1 MLGIQPSDFGDSQGE
16 GILADA
22 HTAARLLPSLFLF
35 VLTPNVAGDDDSPR
49 LLLVLACVAEDSVLS
64 P

>member
-1 MLGIQPSDFGDSQGE
+1 MEFNRLILVTVRVRDY
-16 GILADA
+16 LADA